1 MKQVF
6 LIQAHKDPSQLNALV
21 EQLRDD
27 DFLIYV
33 NLDRKCDIDPAVVS
47 PHARLVRERIDVHWG
62 SFSQVQAVLHSLTQ
76 IVAEVP
82 AFDKVVFLSAQDF
95 PLLSNARLKAE
106 LARLR
111 GHELLDSVAIGPAPG
126 QWAANYRYQYF
137 CADHAATP
145 LRLACGAAN
154 VLLRV
159 TGRRR
164 RLPGGMRPYGGSSW
178 WAMSREC
185 VTALLARIQEEPRL
199 LRFFR
204 TVTCPD
210 ELFFQTLVMNS
221 RFAGRVL
228 GHNFRYIEWP
238 AQGARNPKVLDEDDF
253 DRIAASHAHFC
264 RKIDSRASAG
274 LLRKLQALRG
284 RVDG

>member
-1 MKQVF
+1 M
-6 LIQAHKDPSQLNALV
+6 
-21 EQLRDD
+21 
-27 DFLIYV
+27 
-33 NLDRKCDIDPAVVS
+33 
-47 PHARLVRERIDVHWG
+47 
-62 SFSQVQAVLHSLTQ
+62 
-76 IVAEVP
+76 
-82 AFDKVVFLSAQDF
+82 
-95 PLLSNARLKAE
+95 
-106 LARLR
+106 
-111 GHELLDSVAIGPAPG
+111 
-126 QWAANYRYQYF
+126 
-137 CADHAATP
+137 
-145 LRLACGAAN
+145 
-154 VLLRV
+154 RV

-185 VTALLARIQEEPRL
+185 VTALLARLQEEPRL

-221 RFAGRVL
+221 RFAERVL
-228 GHNFRYIEWP
+228 GHNFRYIQWP
-238 AQGARNPKVLDEDDF
+238 EQGARNPKVLDEDDF

-284 RVDG
+284 RVDGSTADS